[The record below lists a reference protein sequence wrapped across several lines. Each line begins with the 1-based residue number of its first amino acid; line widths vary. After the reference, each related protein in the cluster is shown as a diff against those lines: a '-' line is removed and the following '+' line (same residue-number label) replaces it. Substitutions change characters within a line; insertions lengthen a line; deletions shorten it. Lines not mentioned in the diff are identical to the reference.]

1 MPTSPA
7 IESGDR
13 SHSLIP
19 VESVAQISTL
29 LLDTDPTLDPE
40 LARVARQAAAEGIV
54 LLANDG
60 TLPLGT
66 AHLGTAHA
74 GTAHAGTAQAGTAR
88 PGSAVAVFGRV
99 QIDWF
104 AVGYGSGGDVKVPYI
119 WNLLAALRDA
129 GVGVDAELA
138 DVYSRWSAENRPT
151 HEGTWGQW
159 PHHFP
164 EMPLEPAVVA
174 DAARRAQTAVVVI
187 GRAAGEAREST
198 LEPGS
203 FHLTDDERALLDAV
217 TASFPK
223 TVVVI
228 DAGNVMDLSWIAG
241 YGDRIGAVLYA
252 WQGGMEGAR
261 AVAGVLAGEISPS
274 GRLTDTIAWSYADYP
289 SAANFGDP
297 DVNEYAEDIFV
308 GYRYFETFAPERVQY
323 PFGFGLGYTTF
334 ELSVAEQTEDAGILR
349 FAVDVRNTGTA
360 VGKETVQ
367 VYAAVPAGALAQP
380 ARVLA
385 AFAKTAEL
393 APGETT
399 RVELT
404 VAVDDLASYDDAGV
418 TGHRSAYVLE
428 PGEYRFFVGADVRSA
443 AAVAATVTIEEL
455 RVVRQLTEAAAV
467 DPATPFRR
475 MTLARGADGAAVT
488 AWEDVPT
495 ATVSRRERI
504 LGTLPAEIPVTGDRG
519 ISLDAVSAGEA
530 TLDEFIAQLSPEEL
544 SLLARGDVTMHSP
557 LGVPGNAGVLGGISP
572 SLRTKGVPPVT
583 TTDGPS
589 GIRLSAYASLLPSG
603 TALASTWNLDL
614 VRELTALHGQEMI
627 RKGSDVLL
635 SPGMNIHRDPLCGR
649 NFEYF
654 SEDPLVTGWTAA
666 AVVQG
671 IQSQGV
677 AACPKHFAA
686 NNQETNRTRNDS
698 RVSERALREIYLRG
712 FEICVREAQPRA
724 IMTSYNKV
732 NGVWAHYHHDLVT
745 TILRGEW
752 GYEGCVIT
760 DWWMEDAVDP
770 DFPDLES
777 SAYRVRAQVD
787 VLMPGGVKTADGPAG
802 YADETILESFA
813 RRDGLTLG
821 ELQRTARNVL
831 TLALS
836 LRTERPAEDHS
847 LKG

>member
-1 MPTSPA
+1 MPISPA

-13 SHSLIP
+13 SHSLMP

-40 LARVARQAAAEGIV
+40 LARVARQVAAEGVV

-60 TLPLGT
+60 TLPLAAAPAAT
-66 AHLGTAHA
+66 VADAAT
-74 GTAHAGTAQAGTAR
+74 T
-88 PGSAVAVFGRV
+88 VAVFGRV

-119 WNLLAALRDA
+119 WNLLAGLRDA
-129 GVGVDAELA
+129 GVRVDDELA
-138 DVYSRWSAENRPT
+138 EAYSRWSAQNRPS

-159 PHHFP
+159 PHHVP
-164 EMPLEPAVVA
+164 EMPLDPAVVA
-174 DAARRAQTAVVVI
+174 GAARRARTAVVVI

-198 LEPGS
+198 REPGS
-203 FHLTDDERALLDAV
+203 FHLTDDERAMLDAV

-228 DAGNVMDLSWIAG
+228 DAGNVMDLSWIAA

-261 AVAGVLAGEISPS
+261 AVAGVLAGEVSPS
-274 GRLTDTIAWSYADYP
+274 GKLTDTIAWSYDDYP
-289 SAANFGDP
+289 SAANFGDL

-334 ELSVAEQTEDAGILR
+334 EVSVVEHTADAGTVRL
-349 FAVDVRNTGTA
+349 AVDVRNTGGA

-367 VYAAVPAGALAQP
+367 VYAAAPAGVLAQP

-385 AFAKTAEL
+385 AFAKTADL
-393 APGETT
+393 VPGETA
-399 RVELT
+399 RLEL
-404 VAVDDLASYDDAGV
+404 VVDVDDLASYDDAGV

-428 PGEYRFFVGADVRSA
+428 PGEYRFFVGTDVRSA
-443 AAVAATVTIEEL
+443 VPAVALTIDDL
-455 RVVRQLTEAAAV
+455 RVVRQLSEAAAV

-475 MTLARGADGAAVT
+475 MTRGSAEDGSAVV

-495 ATVSRRERI
+495 ATVRRRERI
-504 LGTLPAEIPVTGDRG
+504 LDALPAEIPVTGDRG
-519 ISLDAVSAGEA
+519 ITLDAVATGDA

-557 LGVPGNAGVLGGISP
+557 LGAPGNAGVLGGISP
-572 SLRTKGVPPVT
+572 SLRAKGVPPVT

-614 VRELTALHGQEMI
+614 VRELTALHGQEMV

-712 FEICVREAQPRA
+712 FEICIREAQPRA

-752 GYEGCVIT
+752 GYEGCVVT

-770 DFPDLES
+770 DFPALES
-777 SAYRVRAQVD
+777 NAYRVRAQVD
-787 VLMPGGVKTADGPAG
+787 VLMPGGVKTEAGPAG
-802 YADETILESFA
+802 YADETILESLA
-813 RRDGLTLG
+813 RPDGLTIG

-836 LRTERPAEDHS
+836 LRPVIAARP
-847 LKG
+847 